1 MASSPLLHDPA
12 TLAAALQSICAG
24 RITLLV
30 HADDLALHH
39 PDGVEVTATLAD
51 LATCDL
57 LLVFDLPPFPAEE
70 GTDLARAL
78 AACAP
83 QLILAPTTWHEDPVG
98 SIEATR
104 AWTGA
109 LAAAGMLYTGD
120 LLPPPLD
127 AALHLRRSA
136 VPAADA
142 LGYLTLSLYDARR
155 QLAVQ
160 QQLAQEQ
167 YNALAASTHMLRDLQ
182 KESQAALERA
192 RRLDSAL
199 GEVSG
204 GWAQLQNSPGYALL
218 QNLQRTRARLTPPGS
233 RREQI
238 LEMGLGWLNIVK
250 RRGVTGLAR
259 HLRGEFAWRTN
270 HLTARFDSRRH
281 YRTAFVHIPPVDA
294 PPPLTPHTTPVDIIV
309 CVHNALADV
318 ERCLASVI
326 RHTSPPYTLILIDDG
341 SADSTR
347 TFLADFAQCHS
358 HVTLLRNDSARGYTY
373 AANQGLR
380 HSRADFVLLL
390 NSDTIVTPGWLDRL
404 VAAATADDSI
414 GMVGPLSNTASWQSV
429 PQVAQGADW
438 AQNPLPTGV
447 DLDNWAVQIAESSGQ
462 IHPPMPLLNGFCLLI
477 RRSLID
483 AIGFFDE
490 ESFGAGY
497 GEEND
502 YALRARAAGFHLT
515 LADDA
520 YVFHAQSRSYSDE
533 RRKQLSDRA
542 GEALVAKHGTEIIER
557 SVDYARDAAVLH
569 GIRARAAIL
578 TERAQ
583 LTEQGTRRFGGK
595 RLLFLLPADGPG
607 GGANVVIS
615 EAHAMQRMG
624 VEVTLFNLAEKRTAF
639 EAAYPGLDLSV
650 VYGTS
655 LDVTTTAARYDA
667 VIATWHTSVDW
678 LRDLSGPALGYYVQD
693 YEPHFFELGSPQH
706 RVAVE
711 SYTAVP
717 NLRLF
722 TKTGWNRQELLEQV
736 GVAAAV
742 VGPSLDVD
750 LYRPRPR
757 ADDFASDRPVQV
769 TAMVRPSS
777 ARRSP
782 ELTMRLL
789 RRLSHR
795 YGDRVEINIFG
806 VESRDPAWAAL
817 PQDFHWQLAGVISPA
832 QVATLLAQSDV
843 FADFSTYQALGLTAL
858 EAMACGAAVIVPE
871 AGGASTYAR
880 HDYNALMVN
889 TADENACWAAL
900 VRLVEDGDAR
910 GWLRRRGIYDACRF
924 YPERAAYRIL
934 ETLFAERDRL

>member
-1 MASSPLLHDPA
+1 
-12 TLAAALQSICAG
+12 
-24 RITLLV
+24 
-30 HADDLALHH
+30 
-39 PDGVEVTATLAD
+39 
-51 LATCDL
+51 
-57 LLVFDLPPFPAEE
+57 
-70 GTDLARAL
+70 
-78 AACAP
+78 
-83 QLILAPTTWHEDPVG
+83 
-98 SIEATR
+98 
-104 AWTGA
+104 
-109 LAAAGMLYTGD
+109 
-120 LLPPPLD
+120 
-127 AALHLRRSA
+127 
-136 VPAADA
+136 
-142 LGYLTLSLYDARR
+142 
-155 QLAVQ
+155 
-160 QQLAQEQ
+160 
-167 YNALAASTHMLRDLQ
+167 
-182 KESQAALERA
+182 
-192 RRLDSAL
+192 
-199 GEVSG
+199 
-204 GWAQLQNSPGYALL
+204 
-218 QNLQRTRARLTPPGS
+218 
-233 RREQI
+233 
-238 LEMGLGWLNIVK
+238 
-250 RRGVTGLAR
+250 
-259 HLRGEFAWRTN
+259 
-270 HLTARFDSRRH
+270 
-281 YRTAFVHIPPVDA
+281 
-294 PPPLTPHTTPVDIIV
+294 
-309 CVHNALADV
+309 
-318 ERCLASVI
+318 
-326 RHTSPPYTLILIDDG
+326 
-341 SADSTR
+341 
-347 TFLADFAQCHS
+347 
-358 HVTLLRNDSARGYTY
+358 
-373 AANQGLR
+373 
-380 HSRADFVLLL
+380 
-390 NSDTIVTPGWLDRL
+390 
-404 VAAATADDSI
+404 
-414 GMVGPLSNTASWQSV
+414 
-429 PQVAQGADW
+429 
-438 AQNPLPTGV
+438 
-447 DLDNWAVQIAESSGQ
+447 
-462 IHPPMPLLNGFCLLI
+462 MPLLNGFCLLI
-477 RRSLID
+477 RRGLID

-502 YALRARAAGFHLT
+502 YALRSRAAGFRLA

-542 GEALVAKHGTEIIER
+542 GEALAAKHGTEIIER

-578 TERAQ
+578 AERAQ
-583 LTEQGTRRFGGK
+583 LTEQGTRRFSGK

-607 GGANVVIS
+607 GGANVVIT

-624 VEVTLFNLAEKRTAF
+624 VAVTLFNLAEKRAAF
-639 EAAYPGLDLSV
+639 EAAYPGLALPV
-650 VYGTS
+650 VYGTP
-655 LDVTTTAARYDA
+655 LDVPTLATRYDA
-667 VIATWHTSVDW
+667 LVATWHTSVDW
-678 LRDLSGPALGYYVQD
+678 LRDLSGPVLGYYVQD
-693 YEPHFFELGSPQH
+693 YEPHFFEPSSPQH

-722 TKTGWNRQELLEQV
+722 TKTGWNRQELLDQV

-817 PQDFHWQLAGVISPA
+817 PQDFHWRLAGVISPA

-910 GWLRRRGIYDACRF
+910 GWLRRRGLYDACRF
-924 YPERAAYRIL
+924 FPERAAYRIL